1 MSFVRSAYIAFALL
15 LLSLG
20 GCSMV
25 TVGYNHADWILRYWI
40 NDYTSFNEQQREEIR
55 RDVDD
60 YLRWHRRNAL
70 PEYIAFLKEVDAM
83 AGRTVDTADVA
94 RLNAEMDRLY
104 RLTVTPT
111 VRPAAHIL
119 STLDSMQIEELR
131 VTLANKN
138 RELRE
143 ELLSGSEDEMLVRRA
158 KNQIRFVE
166 RLVGSLSSEQED
178 RIREMSLRLPF
189 ATRDYLDQ
197 RESKQA
203 RLISLLKDRAAEDQL
218 AELFTSWV
226 DEPHSRASFQ
236 EQQKL
241 TAYDSAMN
249 EMVVGIFRML
259 TTEQKEHLHHKLADY
274 IEDLQA
280 LHSAVDTSAPA
291 EATTR

>member
-1 MSFVRSAYIAFALL
+1 MVLTRLTYFVLALIL
-15 LLSLG
+15 LACG

-25 TVGYNHADWILRYWI
+25 TLGYNHADWILRYWV

-55 RDVDD
+55 HDVDD
-60 YLRWHRRNAL
+60 YLRWHRRYAV

-83 AGRTVDTADVA
+83 GGRADAVETVDAA
-94 RLNAEMDRLY
+94 RLSAELDRLY

-119 STLDSMQIEELR
+119 STLDEAQVEELKE
-131 VTLANKN
+131 TLAKKN
-138 RELRE
+138 RELRD
-143 ELLSGSEDEMLVRRA
+143 ELLSGSEEEMLAKRA

-166 RLVGSLSSEQED
+166 RLMGDLSGEQED
-178 RIREMSLRLPF
+178 KIRDMSVRVPF

-197 RESKQA
+197 REMKQA
-203 RLISLLKDRAAEDQL
+203 VLLYLLQSRAGEDRLAV
-218 AELFTSWV
+218 LFIEWI
-226 DEPHSRASFQ
+226 DEPQSRVSFQ

-259 TTEQKEHLHHKLADY
+259 TTEQKAHLHRKLVNY
-274 IEDLQA
+274 IDDLQS
-280 LHSAVDTSAPA
+280 LHDAAESPVPAAP
-291 EATTR
+291 